1 MAITFQCTDAEYVG
15 LVDDYSLYPDIIEG
29 ILVQQM
35 KKIDKQTRRNIE
47 IMELINTFLLKS
59 ESLIESRNKLYSSF
73 QQILSEYDNVQN
85 IHDLEHK
92 DAQINYIIN
101 DFHSIQRTIQKL
113 LTILENTRITHVEN
127 ELYMSDILKI
137 NEMLTEINKFNIEN
151 IINAYIEKRLFALQ
165 RIE

>member
-101 DFHSIQRTIQKL
+101 DFHSIHKTIRKL
-113 LTILENTRITHVEN
+113 LVFWKKHKLLNIKKI
-127 ELYMSDILKI
+127 YMQV
-137 NEMLTEINKFNIEN
+137 KF
-151 IINAYIEKRLFALQ
+151 
-165 RIE
+165 

>member
-1 MAITFQCTDAEYVG
+1 MAITFQCTHAEYVG

-35 KKIDKQTRRNIE
+35 KKIEKKTRRNIE

-73 QQILSEYDNVQN
+73 QQILSEYHNVQN

-101 DFHSIQRTIQKL
+101 DFHFIHRTIQKL
-113 LTILENTRITHVEN
+113 LSILENTHITHVEN
-127 ELYMSDILKI
+127 ELYMSEILK
-137 NEMLTEINKFNIEN
+137 NHYTLTQIDEFNIED
-151 IINAYIEKRLFALQ
+151 IVKTYMKKRLFALQ

>member
-1 MAITFQCTDAEYVG
+1 M
-15 LVDDYSLYPDIIEG
+15 
-29 ILVQQM
+29 
-35 KKIDKQTRRNIE
+35 
-47 IMELINTFLLKS
+47 
-59 ESLIESRNKLYSSF
+59 
-73 QQILSEYDNVQN
+73 QN